1 MFKELSKLKFKYCLI
16 EKPAGLNKSEFLE
29 IKRIVLKKKMKLFI
43 NYIRLYQK
51 KYSIFKKYLLK
62 ENYAVFYYNR
72 GLMNNGSHLISFCL
86 FNFGKVKNI
95 KIIKRNKSF
104 NGDIQPSFLL
114 EFKNIKVYFIN
125 VNQIDI
131 SFNELNIINKQN
143 IIYTRDN
150 FNSAYVKKISYTKE
164 HLKEKIL
171 FLKDNKFQLT
181 VLNKIHSYMKTNS
194 KTNIKLFDELSDNF
208 LNVHEIL
215 NLIKNKN
222 RIF

>member
-1 MFKELSKLKFKYCLI
+1 M
-16 EKPAGLNKSEFLE
+16 
-29 IKRIVLKKKMKLFI
+29 
-43 NYIRLYQK
+43 
-51 KYSIFKKYLLK
+51 
-62 ENYAVFYYNR
+62 
-72 GLMNNGSHLISFCL
+72 
-86 FNFGKVKNI
+86 
-95 KIIKRNKSF
+95 
-104 NGDIQPSFLL
+104 
-114 EFKNIKVYFIN
+114 
-125 VNQIDI
+125 
-131 SFNELNIINKQN
+131 NIINKQN

-150 FNSAYVKKISYTKE
+150 FNSAYVKKISYTKG